1 MRYRFP
7 VRTWLWLGPIS
18 LAGLIQATSAADDW
32 ACAPTAPRPPLAAA
46 KNSMPAA
53 DLPTDIHAQTVY
65 SVEGGASEFTGK
77 VEMQRG
83 NQSIL
88 ADKMFYNAA
97 NDQAKATGNVTLKE
111 VTGAKYLT
119 QEAELNLT
127 SRIGHAGP
135 STFRLENNSARGD
148 AAYVEFQGPNV
159 TRLTRVRYTTCAPG
173 QDDWFIKMRELK
185 LDTQK
190 GIGSA
195 YHSSV
200 NFYGVP
206 VFYLPY
212 LNFPIRDE
220 RKSGFLIPRIG
231 HSTQRGLEIA
241 TPYYLNLAPN
251 YDATLTPHYMSERGT
266 QWQSELR
273 YLTRQS
279 EGIFEVEM
287 LPHDNIK
294 NQNNTTT
301 RSLNQGNKRAAGTYK
316 HKQTFSP
323 LWSGN
328 VSLRGVSDKEYLD
341 DFGDNLAITSQ
352 THLPQNA
359 AIDYR
364 GPVWNF
370 SGRAAAYQTIDR
382 TIAAADRP
390 YARLPQLNL
399 TLNRPVKPNRVNYY
413 FESEAVNFKR
423 SVGVIGE
430 RANLSPAVSF
440 PLENSYSF
448 VTPKIGLRH
457 IAYRLTN
464 SPEDSAALTRG
475 VFSLDSGLFF
485 ERDSR
490 WRQKIYTQTLE
501 PRLYYLYIP
510 YKNQDALPNFD
521 TGLLDLSFSN
531 LFRDNRFTGGDRV
544 SDANQIT
551 AAITT
556 RFIDADDGIELVRAS
571 LGRIYYL
578 RDRRANL
585 PVNVS
590 PVISSSL
597 RSNTAAAS
605 DIVGET
611 IVTLPHY
618 WYARANADWNRA
630 DNHLQ
635 KYSIYLQYNPA
646 KNRILN
652 FGKRFARNELEQ
664 TDIST
669 EWPIAGRWT
678 FRARSLYSLRDSRNV
693 ESYAGVEYNACCW
706 AFRIMSG
713 RRLFIDT
720 ARDNAAIQKRLI
732 MFELE
737 LTGLAKLGQLPASP
751 LRQSMFSFPSKPLE
765 STQPVA
771 H

>member
-1 MRYRFP
+1 M
-7 VRTWLWLGPIS
+7 
-18 LAGLIQATSAADDW
+18 
-32 ACAPTAPRPPLAAA
+32 PRPPLAAA
-46 KNSMPAA
+46 KNSTPAS
-53 DLPTDIHAQTVY
+53 DLPTDIRAQTVY
-65 SVEGGASEFTGK
+65 AVEGGATEFTGK

-83 NQSIL
+83 NQSIM

-119 QEAELNLT
+119 QEAEINLT

-135 STFRLENNSARGD
+135 STFRLENNSGRGD
-148 AAYVEFQGPNV
+148 AQYVEFAGPNI
-159 TRLTRVRYTTCAPG
+159 TRLTRVRYTTCAPN
-173 QDDWFIKMRELK
+173 QDDWFLKMRSLK

-190 GIGSA
+190 GIGTA
-195 YHSSV
+195 YNSSV

-206 VFYLPY
+206 LFYLPY
-212 LNFPIRDE
+212 LNFPITDQ

-279 EGIFEVEM
+279 DGILEFEI
-287 LPHDNIK
+287 LPHDHIQ

-301 RSLNQGNKRAAGTYK
+301 SSLNQGDNRAAGTYK
-316 HKQTFSP
+316 HRQTFSP

-328 VSLRGVSDKEYLD
+328 VDLRGVSDKEYLD

-359 AIDYR
+359 EIDYR
-364 GPVWNF
+364 GPIWNF
-370 SGRAAAYQTIDR
+370 SSRVAAYQTIDR
-382 TIAAADRP
+382 TIAPADRP

-399 TLNRPVKPNRVNYY
+399 ALNLPVTPKRVNYY
-413 FESEAVNFKR
+413 FDSEAVNFKR
-423 SVGVIGE
+423 GVGVIGE
-430 RANLSPAVSF
+430 RVNLSPALSF
-440 PLENSYSF
+440 PWENSYSF

-457 IAYRLTN
+457 IAYRLAN

-490 WRQKIYTQTLE
+490 WRQKIYTQTFE

-521 TGLLDLSFSN
+521 TGLPDLSFPN

-551 AAITT
+551 AAMTT
-556 RFIDADDGIELVRAS
+556 RFIDADDGVELVRAS
-571 LGRIYYL
+571 LGRIYYMQ
-578 RDRRANL
+578 DRKVNL

-590 PVISSSL
+590 PVISSSADT
-597 RSNTAAAS
+597 TASS

-611 IVTLPHY
+611 IVTLPHN

-630 DNHLQ
+630 DDHMQ

-646 KNRILN
+646 KNRIIN
-652 FGKRFARNELEQ
+652 VGKRFARNELEQ
-664 TDIST
+664 SDIST

-693 ESYAGVEYNACCW
+693 ESSAGVEYNACCW

-720 ARDNAAIQKRLI
+720 AHDNAATQKRSI

-737 LTGLAKLGQLPASP
+737 LTGLAKLGHVPESP
-751 LRQSMFSFPSKPLE
+751 LRQSMFSFPSKLPE
-765 STQPVA
+765 STETVTY
-771 H
+771 